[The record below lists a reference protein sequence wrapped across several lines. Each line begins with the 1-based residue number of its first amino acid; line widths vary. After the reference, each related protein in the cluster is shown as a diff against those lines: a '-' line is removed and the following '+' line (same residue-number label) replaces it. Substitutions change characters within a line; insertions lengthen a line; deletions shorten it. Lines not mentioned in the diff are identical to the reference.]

1 MEKPVRLFLDMDGVL
16 VDWDL
21 EYERITGMHPEHV
34 HSLNDKHVKNTNWET
49 FIKNE
54 GFINAPPMKDWKTLV
69 HYVHELL
76 KLGKVAEVQICT
88 SAGGKKFYD
97 EVKRQKLIW
106 LRRHGL
112 GLKPNVVEAG
122 SKKSS
127 VLNPSYRDILIDDTP
142 RVLDYF
148 LAAGGE
154 GILHNNVY
162 ETISKLDEMVWN

>member
-1 MEKPVRLFLDMDGVL
+1 MKRPTRLFLDMDGVL

-49 FIKNE
+49 FIKSG

-69 HYVHELL
+69 HYVYELL
-76 KLGKVAEVQICT
+76 KLGKVVDVQICT

-112 GLKPNVVEAG
+112 DFKPNVVEAG

-148 LAAGGE
+148 LTAGGE
-154 GILHNNVY
+154 GVLHTSAN
-162 ETISKLDEMVWN
+162 ETISKLDEMVWE